1 MLEEFVAAENLLVK
15 AGLLDVKLPIPLKAV
30 MEYLFREGLELHY
43 YDPRQ
48 APEMIANA
56 ANGVDEVLVNQEEGA
71 LLFVNA
77 SRPLT
82 RQRFSIF
89 HGIGHY
95 LLPAHQNLNYL
106 TRGCNTMRPLTTKPY
121 ERQADRFAAALNMP
135 PTRFRQ
141 DMKTST
147 PGMKGI
153 LELASSYSASVE
165 SAAIHYVG
173 LAEVPCSLLRL
184 DRVSKRISSG
194 VPDGLYKVR
203 YQIRNDQFPFL
214 IRTGQT
220 FEKFPDEF
228 LDWKL
233 WQGQYI
239 PEGLIHGE
247 SFGLGQLG
255 REVDLRSYTYPAD
268 AFGGILALL
277 FLAKPL
283 TWSFFQRAFEEA
295 V

>member
-1 MLEEFVAAENLLVK
+1 MLEEFVAAENLLEK
-15 AGLLDVKLPIPLKAV
+15 AGLLDVKLPIPVEAV
-30 MEYLFREGLELHY
+30 MEYLSKEGLELHY
-43 YDPRQ
+43 YDPIQ
-48 APEMIANA
+48 APEMIADA
-56 ANGVDEVLVNQEEGA
+56 ANGVDEVLVNQERGA

-95 LLPAHQNLNYL
+95 ILPTHRGLDYL
-106 TRGCNTMRPLTTKPY
+106 ARGCNTMEPITKKPY

-184 DRVSKRISSG
+184 DRVSKKISPG
-194 VPDGLYKVR
+194 VQDSPYKVR

-214 IRTGQT
+214 IRSGLR
-220 FEKFPDEF
+220 FEKFPDE
-228 LDWKL
+228 LVDWKL
-233 WQGQYI
+233 WQGQNI
-239 PEGLIHGE
+239 PEGLVHGG

-255 REVDLRSYTYPAD
+255 QEVALRSYTCLAD
-268 AFGGILALL
+268 AFGGMLALL

-283 TWSFFQRAFEEA
+283 TWSFFQRVFEEA

>member
-1 MLEEFVAAENLLVK
+1 MHEEFIAAEDLLEK
-15 AGLLDVKLPIPLKAV
+15 AGLLDTKLPVPLDSV
-30 MEYLFREGLELHY
+30 IEYLAKDGLELHY
-43 YDPRQ
+43 YDPKL
-48 APEMIANA
+48 APETVKNA
-56 ANGVDEVLVNQEEGA
+56 AYGVDEVLIWKDETA
-71 LLFVNA
+71 ALFVNQN
-77 SRPLT
+77 RPQA
-82 RQRFSIF
+82 RQRFSIC
-89 HGIGHY
+89 HGIGHF
-95 LLPAHQNLNYL
+95 LLPSHRNLNYL

-135 PTRFRQ
+135 PSRFRQ
-141 DMKTST
+141 DMKTAT
-147 PGMKGI
+147 PGMEGI

-184 DRVSKRISSG
+184 DRVSKKISSG
-194 VPDGLYKVR
+194 VPDGMYKVR

-239 PEGLIHGE
+239 PEGLVLGE
-247 SFGLGQLG
+247 SFGLGRLG
-255 REVDLRSYTYPAD
+255 REVALRSYTCLTD

>member
-1 MLEEFVAAENLLVK
+1 MLEEFAAAENLLEK
-15 AGLLDVKLPIPLKAV
+15 AGLLDVKLPIPVEAV
-30 MEYLFREGLELHY
+30 MEYLSKEGLELRY

-48 APEMIANA
+48 APEMVADA
-56 ANGVDEVLVNQEEGA
+56 AYGVDEVLVNQDRGA

-89 HGIGHY
+89 HGIGHFILPSHRGLDY
-95 LLPAHQNLNYL
+95 LA
-106 TRGCNTMRPLTTKPY
+106 RGCNAMEPTTKKPY

-153 LELASSYSASVE
+153 MELAASYSASVE

-173 LAEVPCSLLRL
+173 LAEIPCSLLRL
-184 DRVSKRISSG
+184 DSVSKKISPG
-194 VPDGLYKVR
+194 ARNGPYKVR

-214 IRTGQT
+214 IRSGQR
-220 FEKFPDEF
+220 FEKFPDE
-228 LDWKL
+228 LVGWKR
-233 WQGQYI
+233 WQGQYL
-239 PEGLIHGE
+239 PEGLVHGE
-247 SFGLGQLG
+247 SLGLGQLG
-255 REVDLRSYTYPAD
+255 QEVSLRSYTCLPD
-268 AFGGILALL
+268 TFGGKLALL

-283 TWSFFQRAFEEA
+283 TWSFFQRVSEE
-295 V
+295 VV

>member
-1 MLEEFVAAENLLVK
+1 MLEEFVAAENLIEK
-15 AGLLDVKLPIPLKAV
+15 AGLLDVKLPIPIEAV
-30 MEYLFREGLELHY
+30 MEYLSKEGLELHY

-48 APEMIANA
+48 APEVIADA
-56 ANGVDEVLVNQEEGA
+56 ANGVDEVLVNQERGA

-95 LLPAHQNLNYL
+95 ILPTHRGLDYL
-106 TRGCNTMRPLTTKPY
+106 ARGCNTMEPITKKPY

-147 PGMKGI
+147 PDMKGI

-184 DRVSKRISSG
+184 DRVSKKISPG
-194 VPDGLYKVR
+194 VQDSPYKVR

-214 IRTGQT
+214 IRSGLR
-220 FEKFPDEF
+220 FEKFPDE
-228 LDWKL
+228 LVDWKL
-233 WQGQYI
+233 WQGQNI
-239 PEGLIHGE
+239 PEGLVHGG

-255 REVDLRSYTYPAD
+255 QEVALRSYTCLAD
-268 AFGGILALL
+268 AFGGMLALL

-283 TWSFFQRAFEEA
+283 TWSFFQRVFEEA